1 MYEGSNMSTLTTKTM
16 KKTLVE
22 VNITSGKCPNCES
35 KDIEE
40 IGNNHHE
47 TKDEMEYLEYCRC
60 LKCKHEFVE

>member
-1 MYEGSNMSTLTTKTM
+1 MNGENLNLFNVSGSY
-16 KKTLVE
+16 
-22 VNITSGKCPNCES
+22 GCPNCGS

-40 IGNNHHE
+40 IGNNHRQ